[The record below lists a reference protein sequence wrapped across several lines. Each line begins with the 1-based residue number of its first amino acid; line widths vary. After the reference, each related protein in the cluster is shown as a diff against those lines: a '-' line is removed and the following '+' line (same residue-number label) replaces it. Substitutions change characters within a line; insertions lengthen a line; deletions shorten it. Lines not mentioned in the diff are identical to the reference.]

1 MHKFDVV
8 ADFYKARS
16 DDGRMLVSVLAST
29 TAVDRQDERVL
40 PSFIQSMNRQAA
52 EGAVELIA
60 HHQDPF
66 ALGKSVGYLEEGDD
80 KFVPEFELD
89 AEHPMAQKLF
99 DAVAAGECAWQAS
112 IGGSAIGEKLYDP
125 EAGRVIRTLRDG
137 TLDHVALTRRGRAAN
152 PETGFVAA
160 VLKSVDWEAVAEPAV
175 ADAMAGKPEE
185 AGAAEKTAPEGDEVE
200 KTSAEP
206 ASPEAAQAEGAPAT
220 RAEVA
225 ELRAL
230 LRKAEQR
237 IERLE
242 AQPMPAAGGSMPVRT
257 EKARAHDRSGAAP
270 ASVEQAL
277 ESGDREAARRVF
289 WRGV

>member
-29 TAVDRQDERVL
+29 TEVDRQDERVL
-40 PSFIQSMNRQAA
+40 PSFIESMNRQAA
-52 EGAVELIA
+52 EGTVELIA

-66 ALGKSVGYLEEGDD
+66 ALGKSVGYLKEGDE

-89 AEHPMAQKLF
+89 PEHPMAQKLF

-112 IGGSAIGEKLYDP
+112 IGGSAIGEKVYDP

-137 TLDHVALTRRGRAAN
+137 TLDHVAVTRRGRAAN
-152 PETGFVAA
+152 PETGFMAA
-160 VLKSVDWEAVAEPAV
+160 VMKSIDWEAVA
-175 ADAMAGKPEE
+175 D
-185 AGAAEKTAPEGDEVE
+185 
-200 KTSAEP
+200 P
-206 ASPEAAQAEGAPAT
+206 ASPEATQAEEAGDADKSAPEGEPVEKAGEDAPAS

-225 ELRAL
+225 ELRTL
-230 LRKAEQR
+230 LHKAEQR

-242 AQPMPAAGGSMPVRT
+242 AQPMPAASGSMPVRT
-257 EKARAHDRSGAAP
+257 EKTVAQDRSGAAP

-277 ESGDREAARRVF
+277 ESDDREAARRAF

>member
-29 TAVDRQDERVL
+29 TEVDRQDERVL
-40 PSFIQSMNRQAA
+40 PSFIESMNRQAA

-89 AEHPMAQKLF
+89 PEHPMAQKLF

-112 IGGSAIGEKLYDP
+112 IGGSAIGEKIYDP
-125 EAGRVIRTLRDG
+125 EAGRVIRALRDG

-160 VLKSVDWEAVAEPAV
+160 VLKSIEWEGVAEPAV
-175 ADAMAGKPEE
+175 ADAMAGKPAE
-185 AGAAEKTAPEGDEVE
+185 ADAADETTAEGERVE
-200 KTSAEP
+200 KAGED
-206 ASPEAAQAEGAPAT
+206 APAT
-220 RAEVA
+220 RRELAEVMT
-225 ELRAL
+225 L

-257 EKARAHDRSGAAP
+257 EKTVAQDRSGAAP

-277 ESGDREAARRVF
+277 ESGDRESARRAF

>member
-152 PETGFVAA
+152 PETGFLAA
-160 VLKSVDWEAVAEPAV
+160 VLKSVDWEAVAEPAS
-175 ADAMAGKPEE
+175 PE
-185 AGAAEKTAPEGDEVE
+185 ATQAEGPASPEGEQVE

-206 ASPEAAQAEGAPAT
+206 ASPEATQAEGAPVT
-220 RAEVA
+220 RRELAEVMT
-225 ELRAL
+225 L

>member
-1 MHKFDVV
+1 MHKFDAV

-40 PSFIQSMNRQAA
+40 PTFIESMKRQAMQ
-52 EGAVELIA
+52 GTVELIA

-66 ALGKSVGYLEEGDD
+66 ALGKSVGCLEEGDD

-89 AEHPMAQKLF
+89 AEHPMARRLF
-99 DAVAAGECAWQAS
+99 EAVASGDCPWQAS
-112 IGGSAIGEKLYDP
+112 IGGSAIGEKTYDP
-125 EAGRVIRTLRDG
+125 EAGRVVRTLRDG

-160 VLKSVDWEAVAEPAV
+160 VLKAVDWEAVDDP
-175 ADAMAGKPEE
+175 AMAGKP
-185 AGAAEKTAPEGDEVE
+185 AAADAVTGDPAASEVE
-200 KTSAEP
+200 K
-206 ASPEAAQAEGAPAT
+206 APAVAEAMAG
-220 RAEVA
+220 RAESDAPVTRREWA
-225 ELRAL
+225 EAVAL

-242 AQPMPAAGGSMPVRT
+242 AQPMPGTAGAMPVRT
-257 EKARAHDRSGAAP
+257 EKVAADDRSGAAP
-270 ASVEQAL
+270 GSVEQAL
-277 ESGDREAARRVF
+277 AAGDREAARRAF
-289 WRGV
+289 WRGAQR